1 VGAVRARWAWAVR
14 SSEHPTAEQ
23 HAMADRELQALE
35 RGGTCESTG
44 DRCDE
49 VCGWSVE
56 RVVVVV
62 VVVSGHG
69 SHHHVVV

>member
-1 VGAVRARWAWAVR
+1 
-14 SSEHPTAEQ
+14 
-23 HAMADRELQALE
+23 MADRELQALE

-69 SHHHVVV
+69 SHHGGVDGGGGRFDNLWYVVCGIFAQPK